1 MSHSRYDFYSDDPV
15 EIAASPAKKTFS
27 SFLAFILLFLG
38 GTYFLQTTLAANIA
52 INTGAPFEF
61 GQGVTATTACSG
73 SNVLTMTPFSSFVNV
88 SGGGDYYFSSVRV
101 SNIPTSCYGADF
113 TINAYGSTG
122 NSPLAIFNSTSTNA
136 VVYNNAGTFELGAE
150 ITSGA
155 SISSGSGTFTITF
168 TNPVATSGSVSRLT
182 IQSSAHTQGT
192 YGVSWTS
199 RSTATN
205 NSWVGITYG
214 NGIFVAISYDGT
226 GNRVMTSPDGVTWT
240 VRTSATDNSWYGVTY
255 GNGIF
260 VAVSFNGT
268 GNRVMTS
275 PDGIT
280 WTSRNSAADNDWYS
294 VTYGNGIFVAVAGSG
309 SGNRVMTSP
318 DGITW
323 TSRTSAS
330 DNLWFDVTY
339 GNGLFVAVAVNGT
352 GNRVMTSPDGITWT
366 SRTSAADNSWWSVT
380 YGNGLFV
387 AVAGTG
393 TGNRVMT
400 SPDGITWT
408 SRTSAADNDWNGVT
422 YGNGIFVAV
431 ATSGTGNRVMT
442 SS

>member
-88 SGGGDYYFSSVRV
+88 SGGGDYYFSSLRV
-101 SNIPTSCYGADF
+101 SNIPTSCYGSDF
-113 TINAYGSTG
+113 TINAYSSTG

-136 VVYNNAGTFELGAE
+136 VVYNNAGTFELGAG

-168 TNPVATSGSVSRLT
+168 ASPVATSGSVSRLT
-182 IQSSAHTQGT
+182 IQSSAHTQSAF
-192 YGVSWTS
+192 GVS
-199 RSTATN
+199 
-205 NSWVGITYG
+205 
-214 NGIFVAISYDGT
+214 
-226 GNRVMTSPDGVTWT
+226 
-240 VRTSATDNSWYGVTY
+240 
-255 GNGIF
+255 
-260 VAVSFNGT
+260 
-268 GNRVMTS
+268 
-275 PDGIT
+275 
-280 WTSRNSAADNDWYS
+280 
-294 VTYGNGIFVAVAGSG
+294 
-309 SGNRVMTSP
+309 
-318 DGITW
+318 W

-330 DNLWFDVTY
+330 DNDWYAVTY
-339 GNGLFVAVAVNGT
+339 GNGTFVAIAGSGT

-366 SRTSAADNSWWSVT
+366 SRTSAADNEWRGIT

-387 AVAGTG
+387 AVSSTG

-408 SRTSAADNDWNGVT
+408 SRSSASDNYWWSVT

-431 ATSGTGNRVMT
+431 AGSGTGNRVMT